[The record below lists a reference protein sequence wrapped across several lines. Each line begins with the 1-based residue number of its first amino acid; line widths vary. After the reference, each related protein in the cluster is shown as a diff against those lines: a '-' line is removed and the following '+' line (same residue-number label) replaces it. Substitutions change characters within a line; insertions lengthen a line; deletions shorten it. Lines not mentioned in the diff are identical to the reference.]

1 VHYVSSEG
9 IMSELDQ
16 LKEVLGKLVQ
26 TVELLSDETAELVDK
41 YHRPFAS
48 EDSLH
53 TIRDRSL
60 ALLGA
65 SQELR
70 QVAETVLGKNNLPSL
85 VRR

>member
-1 VHYVSSEG
+1 MTTSE
-9 IMSELDQ
+9 SDK
-16 LKEVLGKLVQ
+16 LKEVVGKLVQ
-26 TVELLSDETAELVDK
+26 VIELLADETAELVDK

-48 EDSLH
+48 EDGLH

-70 QVAETVLGKNNLPSL
+70 QVAETFLGKNSLPSL